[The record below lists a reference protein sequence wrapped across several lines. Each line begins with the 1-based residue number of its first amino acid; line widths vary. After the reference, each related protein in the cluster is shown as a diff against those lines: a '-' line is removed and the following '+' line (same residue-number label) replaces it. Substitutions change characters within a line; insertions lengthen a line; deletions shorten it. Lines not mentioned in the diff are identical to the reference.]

1 MKREALVD
9 GMVTREALMISWETR
24 PSVHDLGSAVFSLS
38 IRSCRKAAMAVIS
51 PEGTDDLGIGNG

>member
-9 GMVTREALMISWETR
+9 RTVTREALMISWETR
-24 PSVHDLGSAVFSLS
+24 QGVHDLGSAVFSLS
-38 IRSCRKAAMAVIS
+38 IRSCRKAAMAVLS